1 MANLMPGNDPMQVV
15 AAAVTPVVL
24 ISATAILVSGVN
36 SRYMSISDKM
46 RSLAHEWREA
56 ATSAERKALIADQM
70 KTFRERISLVAW
82 AVRLL
87 YAAVACFASMALV
100 ISATMWRRVLEFVTL
115 PMFVVGISL
124 MLGAILL
131 QLIELQL
138 ANRTISTEVRDI
150 TTD

>member
-1 MANLMPGNDPMQVV
+1 MANVMPGNDPMQVV

-24 ISATAILVSGVN
+24 ISASAILVSGVN

-46 RSLAHEWREA
+46 RSLAHEWRET
-56 ATSAERKALIADQM
+56 ATSAERKSLIADQM
-70 KTFRERISLVAW
+70 KTFRDRISLVAW

>member
-1 MANLMPGNDPMQVV
+1 MPGNDPMQVV

-56 ATSAERKALIADQM
+56 STSPHRKSLIADQM
-70 KTFRERISLVAW
+70 TTFRERISLVTW

-100 ISATMWRRVLEFVTL
+100 ISATMWRRVLQTITL